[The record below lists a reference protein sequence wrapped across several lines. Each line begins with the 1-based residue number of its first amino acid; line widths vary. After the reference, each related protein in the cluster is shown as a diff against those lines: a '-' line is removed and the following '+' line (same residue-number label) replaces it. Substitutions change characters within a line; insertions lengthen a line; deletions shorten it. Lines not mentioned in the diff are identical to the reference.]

1 MYPSSSPQPPAPQ
14 PDPHTG
20 PQPGSTPPPTP
31 YAQGGDY
38 SPYGPSQPPVAST
51 AAPQSYTPQPQQ
63 HAYSQPPQSSQP
75 HSQPPVGYTPPQ
87 PHQPANWYTP
97 EPSPQDYAPASVD
110 AYLQQARGASQPQAH
125 AGGGYSP
132 GDQYSMEYLDHM
144 AGTAGGPKIERKFII
159 AGAAVGVMLLAAAA
173 IFIFTPK
180 KTPTTQTPSRL
191 YGTIV
196 DTQKVTKDAGKR
208 IKNNRLKS
216 INSTLNASLV
226 NASTNL
232 EKPLGGL
239 GVDTKKLRATVQ
251 KTEYHDQH
259 LVDKLEDARLNAVY
273 DRTYTTQMEYKV
285 KDIQLNM
292 QAISKAGTTKEAND
306 AFKKVDT
313 DLNTVIKSLEE
324 YRKSGA
330 H

>member
-1 MYPSSSPQPPAPQ
+1 MLTYSRPAAQANHRLTLGVATARATSTLWNTWTTWLAQP
-14 PDPHTG
+14 
-20 PQPGSTPPPTP
+20 
-31 YAQGGDY
+31 
-38 SPYGPSQPPVAST
+38 
-51 AAPQSYTPQPQQ
+51 AAPRLS
-63 HAYSQPPQSSQP
+63 
-75 HSQPPVGYTPPQ
+75 
-87 PHQPANWYTP
+87 
-97 EPSPQDYAPASVD
+97 ASLSLRV
-110 AYLQQARGASQPQAH
+110 
-125 AGGGYSP
+125 
-132 GDQYSMEYLDHM
+132 
-144 AGTAGGPKIERKFII
+144 
-159 AGAAVGVMLLAAAA
+159 LLAAAA

-180 KTPTTQTPSRL
+180 KAPTTQTPDRL

-251 KTEYHDQH
+251 KTEYHDQR

-292 QAISKAGTTKEAND
+292 QAISKAGTTKETND
-306 AFKKVDT
+306 AFKKIDT
-313 DLNTVIKSLEE
+313 ALNTVIKSLEE

>member
-1 MYPSSSPQPPAPQ
+1 
-14 PDPHTG
+14 
-20 PQPGSTPPPTP
+20 
-31 YAQGGDY
+31 
-38 SPYGPSQPPVAST
+38 
-51 AAPQSYTPQPQQ
+51 
-63 HAYSQPPQSSQP
+63 
-75 HSQPPVGYTPPQ
+75 
-87 PHQPANWYTP
+87 
-97 EPSPQDYAPASVD
+97 
-110 AYLQQARGASQPQAH
+110 
-125 AGGGYSP
+125 
-132 GDQYSMEYLDHM
+132 MEYLDHM

-180 KTPTTQTPSRL
+180 KAPTTQTPSRL

-216 INSTLNASLV
+216 INSTRNASLV